1 MAAYTVDIDVRFR
14 DIDAL
19 GHVNNAVYA
28 TYIEQARTRYFRDV
42 LDVDISQSSNVLAS
56 LSIDFRRPI
65 ELTDDD
71 VTELAEIAD
80 KHDTTPGQVSLAWL
94 QAKDNVIPIPKSSG
108 SHLEENYRSQELE
121 LDDEDIARID
131 AIEREERVID
141 AEKGPWHW

>member
-1 MAAYTVDIDVRFR
+1 MAPYTVDIDVRFR

-71 VTELAEIAD
+71 VTVTVELADLGRSSATMTHEIRVGDAVAAEAEATIVALD
-80 KHDTTPGQVSLAWL
+80 PETGEPA
-94 QAKDNVIPIPKSSG
+94 PIPEANRTAMESY
-108 SHLEENYRSQELE
+108 HDL
-121 LDDEDIARID
+121 
-131 AIEREERVID
+131 
-141 AEKGPWHW
+141 

>member
-1 MAAYTVDIDVRFR
+1 MGTYTVDIDVRFR

-65 ELTDDD
+65 ELPDEA
-71 VTELAEIAD
+71 VTVTVELADLGRSSATMTHEIRVGDAVAAEAEATIVALD
-80 KHDTTPGQVSLAWL
+80 PETGKPA
-94 QAKDNVIPIPKSSG
+94 PIP
-108 SHLEENYRSQELE
+108 EEHRDKMESYHDR
-121 LDDEDIARID
+121 
-131 AIEREERVID
+131 
-141 AEKGPWHW
+141 

>member
-1 MAAYTVDIDVRFR
+1 MAPYTVDIDVRFR

-65 ELTDDD
+65 ELPDEA
-71 VTELAEIAD
+71 VTVTVELADLGRSSATMTHEIRVGDAVAAEAEA
-80 KHDTTPGQVSLAWL
+80 TIVSLDPDTG
-94 QAKDNVIPIPKSSG
+94 KPMPIPEAHQTAMESY
-108 SHLEENYRSQELE
+108 HDL
-121 LDDEDIARID
+121 
-131 AIEREERVID
+131 
-141 AEKGPWHW
+141 

>member
-1 MAAYTVDIDVRFR
+1 MGTYTVDIDVRFR

-71 VTELAEIAD
+71 VTVTVELADLGRSSATMTHEIRVGDAVAAEAEATIVALD
-80 KHDTTPGQVSLAWL
+80 PETGKPA
-94 QAKDNVIPIPKSSG
+94 PIP
-108 SHLEENYRSQELE
+108 EEHRAKMESYHDL
-121 LDDEDIARID
+121 
-131 AIEREERVID
+131 
-141 AEKGPWHW
+141 